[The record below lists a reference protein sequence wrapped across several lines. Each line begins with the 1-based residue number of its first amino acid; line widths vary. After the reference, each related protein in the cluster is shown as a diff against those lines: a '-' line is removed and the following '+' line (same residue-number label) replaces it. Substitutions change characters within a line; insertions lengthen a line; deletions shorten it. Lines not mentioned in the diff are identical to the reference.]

1 MAVFLFCFL
10 QMRKSEQCYKFSVD
24 LSVLDSVT
32 VVFAEEATKT
42 RLLLAVLP
50 RDRANSKKQNY
61 SQERKKQEQSPITLC
76 TANFFFLISVQKK
89 HTIFF
94 LNIIYVFNK
103 KTNKKNQQKA
113 YLSHWFTATCS
124 LFTCNVA

>member
-10 QMRKSEQCYKFSVD
+10 QMRKSEQRYKFSVD
-24 LSVLDSVT
+24 LSVFDSVK

-61 SQERKKQEQSPITLC
+61 SQEREAGTISNNTMDSQL
-76 TANFFFLISVQKK
+76 FFFLSQFKRS
-89 HTIFF
+89 TLFFF
-94 LNIIYVFNK
+94 L
-103 KTNKKNQQKA
+103 T
-113 YLSHWFTATCS
+113 
-124 LFTCNVA
+124 

>member
-10 QMRKSEQCYKFSVD
+10 QMRKSEQRYKFSVD

-61 SQERKKQEQSPITLC
+61 SQERKKEEQSPITLW
-76 TANFFFLISVQKK
+76 TANFFFSYLNSKEA
-89 HTIFF
+89 HYFF
-94 LNIIYVFNK
+94 
-103 KTNKKNQQKA
+103 
-113 YLSHWFTATCS
+113 S
-124 LFTCNVA
+124 